1 MSRNLAPDRLTVA
14 INSELQANILRGLIQ
29 NKERLAQDAIE
40 EHNRAVMELI
50 GRPVLEAADIRR
62 DNMMVD
68 MFEQKLKEREG
79 KTADQLADEQEK
91 GFT

>member
-1 MSRNLAPDRLTVA
+1 MSRNLAPNRLAVA

-29 NKERLAQDAIE
+29 NKERLAQDAIDG
-40 EHNRAVMELI
+40 HNRSVMELI
-50 GRPVLEAADIRR
+50 GKPVLEADAIRSE
-62 DNMMVD
+62 NMMAD

-91 GFT
+91 GLI